1 MVPALTSPDEPS
13 PQQLP
18 LPESRRSIE
27 KRLQQTRRE
36 QELNLAKLKTRVQL
50 LNRQEMQTQAK
61 IKQAKG
67 YAAKVALVRQ
77 LQDARENDLHQASKE
92 RSIQTLTRAI
102 EVEQAR
108 QRHKEAM
115 DKAKQAKEIG
125 MLLDSISVKRSKEA
139 IMQQK
144 DLDRAQQE
152 ERWRQRQQAMME
164 TKAQRFQQVQQRAQR
179 KATASQQRHA
189 QAVD

>member
-164 TKAQRFQQVQQRAQR
+164 TKAQHFQQVQQRAQR
-179 KATASQQRHA
+179 KVTASQQRHA